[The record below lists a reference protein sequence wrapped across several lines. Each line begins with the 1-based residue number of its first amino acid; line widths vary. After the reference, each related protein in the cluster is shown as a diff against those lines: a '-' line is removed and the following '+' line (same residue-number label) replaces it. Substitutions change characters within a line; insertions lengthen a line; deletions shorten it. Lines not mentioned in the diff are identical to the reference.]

1 MNPLIYLIYFSP
13 LFGILLFKI
22 GKYLVKAFKIKN
34 PWLAGVVHTTPLALF
49 VCMVVLI
56 DVFGT
61 AFVAD
66 LMFTA
71 SIIGAV
77 IFWFIIL
84 ILVLLSKS
92 RGINNE

>member
-1 MNPLIYLIYFSP
+1 MNPLIYFSP

-22 GKYLVKAFKIKN
+22 GEYLVKAFKIKN
-34 PWLAGVVHTTPLALF
+34 PWLVGAVHATPLTLF
-49 VCMVVLI
+49 ICMVILI
-56 DVFGT
+56 DMFGI

-71 SIIGAV
+71 SIIAGA
-77 IFWFIIL
+77 IFWFIVL

-92 RGINNE
+92 RGINDG